1 VSEKVN
7 QGAVLPFVGDGQ
19 HALDMAGEIGLFK
32 GGVLEEGADGG
43 QAKVATA
50 GAIVSMFLQLIEKG
64 SDERGIEIL
73 QHELAGQFFQLR
85 LCE

>member
-1 VSEKVN
+1 M
-7 QGAVLPFVGDGQ
+7 G
-19 HALDMAGEIGLFK
+19 GEIGLLK
-32 GGVLEEGADGG
+32 GDVLEERADGG

-73 QHELAGQFFQLR
+73 QRELAGQFFQLR